1 MDRAMSARIRGASAI
16 WGLCVLGMLAVAS
29 GRSQG
34 PVQLLVPDRN
44 RTGLAVVESSLSMIE
59 RLEGPV
65 AVVAITGARMGQHMP
80 HAAAGLPSPALSR
93 VAVVTCRAPAVS
105 QGHTTRVRASS

>member
-1 MDRAMSARIRGASAI
+1 MDRAMSARIRRASAI
-16 WGLCVLGMLAVAS
+16 WGLCVLGMLAVVS

-65 AVVAITGARMGQHMP
+65 AVVAITGARIG
-80 HAAAGLPSPALSR
+80 HASCYAYLPSPALSS
-93 VAVVTCRAPAVS
+93 VAI
-105 QGHTTRVRASS
+105 